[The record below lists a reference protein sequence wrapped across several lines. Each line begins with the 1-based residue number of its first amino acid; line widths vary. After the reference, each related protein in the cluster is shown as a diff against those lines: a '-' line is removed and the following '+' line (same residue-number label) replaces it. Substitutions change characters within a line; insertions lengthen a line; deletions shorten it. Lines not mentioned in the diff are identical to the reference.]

1 MGVLGVGICEHN
13 RTVGK
18 GIQVWRLYD
27 RVTVGA
33 EITIQIIGNNKK
45 DIPMIVGSIVWL
57 LFGLATDHKPTEQN
71 QSQTL
76 AVQMDTPHSNGISQA
91 IQRTTTKPS

>member
-18 GIQVWRLYD
+18 GIQMWRLYD
-27 RVTVGA
+27 RVTVSA
-33 EITIQIIGNNKK
+33 EITIQIIGNNEK

-57 LFGLATDHKPTEQN
+57 LFGLATDYKPTKQN
-71 QSQTL
+71 QSQTRT
-76 AVQMDTPHSNGISQA
+76 AHMDTIHSNGISQA
-91 IQRTTTKPS
+91 IQRTTTNPS

>member
-33 EITIQIIGNNKK
+33 EITIQIIGNNK
-45 DIPMIVGSIVWL
+45 
-57 LFGLATDHKPTEQN
+57 
-71 QSQTL
+71 
-76 AVQMDTPHSNGISQA
+76 
-91 IQRTTTKPS
+91 RTFR